1 LSCDPDYQKAETL
14 IIRIVQEESYADEY
28 SSLRSGEPVSK
39 SSSIASLNP
48 FLDEN
53 GILRVGGRL
62 QKSSL
67 TNKEKHPAIIP
78 QKSHVASL
86 LVRHFH
92 THVKHQGRHFTEGAI
107 RSEGY
112 WIVGAKRLISSI
124 IHNCVQCR
132 KLRGRHLEQIMAD
145 LPRDRVEPAPPFTY
159 VGVDA
164 FGPWSVVARRTRGG
178 QASSKRWAILFTC
191 LTIRAIHIEVV
202 PEMSSSAFTNALRRF
217 ISRFGNVKLFRSD
230 RGTNFVGSV
239 NEIKM
244 DTVNVEEG
252 EIHSWLKDKNVTWIF
267 NPPHA
272 SHMGGVWERMI
283 GTVKRIL
290 SSMLCD
296 ISDKNLTHDVLITL
310 MAEVCAIVNAR
321 PIVPVSTDSSVP
333 ELLSPSAI
341 LTQKLD
347 FTTEEFEHLT
357 LKDIY
362 KSEWRRVQVLANQFW
377 RRWRSEYLQQL
388 QTRSKWRREQ
398 ANLNEGDVVLV
409 KDSNVPRNRWPYG
422 VVEKILPSDDG
433 KVRKSCIRMY
443 NDGKLTVLT
452 RPISELV
459 LLVES
464 G

>member
-1 LSCDPDYQKAETL
+1 
-14 IIRIVQEESYADEY
+14 
-28 SSLRSGEPVSK
+28 
-39 SSSIASLNP
+39 
-48 FLDEN
+48 
-53 GILRVGGRL
+53 
-62 QKSSL
+62 
-67 TNKEKHPAIIP
+67 
-78 QKSHVASL
+78 
-86 LVRHFH
+86 
-92 THVKHQGRHFTEGAI
+92 
-107 RSEGY
+107 
-112 WIVGAKRLISSI
+112 
-124 IHNCVQCR
+124 
-132 KLRGRHLEQIMAD
+132 MAD